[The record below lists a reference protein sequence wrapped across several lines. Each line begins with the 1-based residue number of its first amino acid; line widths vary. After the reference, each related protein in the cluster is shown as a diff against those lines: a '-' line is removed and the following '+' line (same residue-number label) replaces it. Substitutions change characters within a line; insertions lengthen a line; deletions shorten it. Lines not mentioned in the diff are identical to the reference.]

1 MSLRCISVLL
11 LSLVLAPPTHAS
23 SADRIA
29 GKPAGKPVILVLGDS
44 LSAGYG
50 LDVRDGWVFLLEQK
64 LKSQAL
70 PHAVVNAS
78 VSGETTSGG
87 LARLPALLDRHRP
100 QMVLVELGG
109 NDGLRALPI
118 KAMRANLERIVD
130 TSAQAGATA
139 VLFEMQIPANYGP
152 TYAQQFTRTFTE
164 VAQAKKVPLVP
175 FLLSDFATDPRA
187 FQDDGIHPS
196 AAAQPR
202 ILDTIWP
209 ALRPLLTAK

>member
-1 MSLRCISVLL
+1 MLL
-11 LSLVLAPPTHAS
+11 LSLVVASPPAFATSAS
-23 SADRIA
+23 
-29 GKPAGKPVILVLGDS
+29 KPSPKPVILVLGDS

-50 LDVRDGWVFLLEQK
+50 LDAGDGWVALLEQK

-78 VSGETTSGG
+78 VSGETTAGG
-87 LARLPALLDRHRP
+87 LARLPALLERHRP

-118 KAMRANLERIVD
+118 QAMRENLERIVD
-130 TSAQAGATA
+130 SSAKAGATA

-152 TYAQQFTRTFTE
+152 AYSERFTRTFTE
-164 VAQAKKVPLVP
+164 VAKDRGVPLVP
-175 FLLSDFATDPRA
+175 FLLASFATDPRA

-209 ALRPLLTAK
+209 ALRPLLAKP

>member
-1 MSLRCISVLL
+1 M
-11 LSLVLAPPTHAS
+11 SLVLAAP
-23 SADRIA
+23 SAFATSARQPSP
-29 GKPAGKPVILVLGDS
+29 KPLILVLGDS

-50 LDVRDGWVFLLEQK
+50 LDAGDGWVALLEQK

-70 PHAVVNAS
+70 PHVVINAS
-78 VSGETTSGG
+78 ISGETTAGG

-118 KAMRANLERIVD
+118 KAMRDNLERIVD
-130 TSAQAGATA
+130 SSAKAGATA

-152 TYAQQFTRTFTE
+152 AYSQQFMRTFTD
-164 VAQAKKVPLVP
+164 VARAKKVPLVP
-175 FLLSDFATDPRA
+175 FLLSAFATDPRA

-202 ILDTIWP
+202 ILETIWP
-209 ALRPLLTAK
+209 ALRPLLAQP

>member
-1 MSLRCISVLL
+1 MLL
-11 LSLVLAPPTHAS
+11 LSLGLAPAS
-23 SADRIA
+23 AFATSAL
-29 GKPAGKPVILVLGDS
+29 KPSPKPVILVLGDS

-50 LDVRDGWVFLLEQK
+50 LDAGEGWVALLEQK

-78 VSGETTSGG
+78 VSGETTAGG
-87 LARLPALLDRHRP
+87 LARLPALLERHRP

-118 KAMRANLERIVD
+118 KSMRENLERIVD
-130 TSAQAGATA
+130 NSAKAGATA
-139 VLFEMQIPANYGP
+139 VLFEMRIPANYGP
-152 TYAQQFTRTFTE
+152 AYSEQFTRTFNE
-164 VAQAKKVPLVP
+164 VARAKGVPLVP
-175 FLLSDFATDPRA
+175 FLLADFATDPRA

-209 ALRPLLTAK
+209 ALRPLLAKP

>member
-1 MSLRCISVLL
+1 MLL
-11 LSLVLAPPTHAS
+11 LSLVLAPPAFAKNAAAPGT
-23 SADRIA
+23 
-29 GKPAGKPVILVLGDS
+29 GKPVILVLGDS

-50 LDVRDGWVFLLEQK
+50 LDAGDGWVALLEQK

-87 LARLPALLDRHRP
+87 LARLPALLQRHRP

-118 KAMRANLERIVD
+118 KAMRGNLERIVD
-130 TSAQAGATA
+130 TSAKAGATA
-139 VLFEMQIPANYGP
+139 VLFEMRIPANYGP
-152 TYAQQFTRTFTE
+152 AYSEQFTRTFTE
-164 VAQAKKVPLVP
+164 VAQAKQVPLVP
-175 FLLSDFATDPRA
+175 FLLGSFGADPRA

-196 AAAQPR
+196 AAVQSR

-209 ALRPLLTAK
+209 SLQPLLRP